1 MIIYTMIIYIT
12 IIQIL
17 IFLLLL
23 YKDISKYNISLNLLV
38 DRFIVKNIG
47 RKDIL
52 LHGVSCGE
60 INLLNPIIKI
70 LEDKK
75 KSYIISVHTPTG
87 YIMGKKFTNKII
99 LKPYECLITSFILF
113 YNVRPKKLI
122 ISESDMW
129 PSYLIMSIL
138 FRCEVIFINYK
149 IKNKVLRNIYHNLIA
164 NKIYLKTKQIIPSYL
179 VNKYDYLGNIK
190 LLSDESKVY
199 NKLPKSIVIASAHLE
214 ELEIHL
220 NLIKFLIDDHIIIYL
235 PRNLNYKD
243 ELIRN
248 IKNKNLSFKFCE
260 DFNFEMR
267 KINIIWKIGMLN
279 QIYPITKFT
288 IMGGTFNH
296 TGGHN
301 IIEPIRN
308 KNLVY
313 HGPSTHTISDL
324 VNIYKTIPITKDF
337 IEFNYCNET
346 IESNYNLYINSKE
359 KVKKKIYKLL

>member
-1 MIIYTMIIYIT
+1 MIIYTM

-23 YKDISKYNISLNLLV
+23 YKDISKYNISLNFLA
-38 DRFIVKNIG
+38 DRFIVKNIR

-60 INLLNPIIKI
+60 INLLNPIVKI

-122 ISESDMW
+122 ISESDLW
-129 PSYLIMSIL
+129 PSYLIMSII
-138 FRCEVIFINYK
+138 FRCDVIFINYK

-164 NKIYLKTKQIIPSYL
+164 NKIYLKTKQTIPSYL
-179 VNKYDYLGNIK
+179 INKYDYLGNIK
-190 LLSDESKVY
+190 LLSDESNNIT

-220 NLIKFLIDDHIIIYL
+220 NLIKFLIDDYMIIYL

-243 ELIRN
+243 VMIRN
-248 IKNKNLSFKFCE
+248 MKNKNLSFKFCE

-279 QIYPITKFT
+279 QIYPMTQFT
-288 IMGGTFNH
+288 IMGGTFNY

-308 KNLVY
+308 KNIVY
-313 HGPSTHTISDL
+313 HGPNTHTISDL
-324 VNIYKTIPITKDF
+324 VNTYKTIPITKDF
-337 IEFNYCNET
+337 IEFNYCNNMVEN
-346 IESNYNLYINSKE
+346 NYNLYVNNKE
-359 KVKKKIYKLL
+359 KVNQKILKLL